1 MNTESISY
9 VPIEGL
15 AKHLSVK
22 VSTIRQWVN
31 KGYIPK
37 RTYIK
42 VGYTYRFNI
51 PQVVD
56 ALKKDVLKED
66 KPAVEAFVATEN
78 KPIQLELDFDDDF

>member
-1 MNTESISY
+1 MSTESISY

-66 KPAVEAFVATEN
+66 KPAVETLVAIKN
-78 KPIQLELDFDDDF
+78 KPIQLELDFDDDL

>member
-1 MNTESISY
+1 MNEDSISY

-37 RTYIK
+37 HTYIK

-56 ALKKDVLKED
+56 ALKDDALKED
-66 KPAVEAFVATEN
+66 KPHPFVATEN
-78 KPIQLELDFDDDF
+78 KPIQLELDFDE